1 MLVKQIDHGY
11 EFESPTVNGAFLVKL
26 SLMDNGDEML
36 ETIPVGVPVSFE
48 SRKLDRGTIEKSI
61 GTSRWNNFIRMRDEG
76 ISTMFI
82 DP

>member
-1 MLVKQIDHGY
+1 MLVKKINHGY

-26 SLMDNGDEML
+26 NLMDNGDETL
-36 ETIPVGVPVSFE
+36 ETVPIGVPVTYE
-48 SRKLDRGTIEKSI
+48 PRKLDRGTIEKSI